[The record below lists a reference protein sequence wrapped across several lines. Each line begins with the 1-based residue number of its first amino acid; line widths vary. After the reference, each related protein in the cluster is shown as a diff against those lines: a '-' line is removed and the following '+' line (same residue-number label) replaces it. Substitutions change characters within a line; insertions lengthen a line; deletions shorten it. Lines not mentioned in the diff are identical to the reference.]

1 MARFGIDFGT
11 TNSVVAK
18 AGGQTISLGTDDVF
32 RSILAFLG
40 SAGRHVAGPAA
51 AEAYLDDPEACR
63 LMMSLKS
70 HLGEPSLR
78 DTLVFGRSMA
88 LESLIA
94 TFLRHLLAAAGVPPG
109 AAVTAGRP
117 VRFVGGRADDALAE
131 SRLRAAFAQAGISD
145 LVLALEPE
153 AAGARFAAG
162 LTRPA
167 SVLVGDFG
175 GGTSDFSVLRFTPG
189 ARAVALGHAGI
200 GVAGDDFDAAIL
212 RHAVAPLLGQ
222 GGEYTPFEQP
232 MPIPAAYFDGFQ
244 RWHRLAQMRMPK
256 MLREIADVARRSNVP
271 RELDMLR
278 MLIEDEQGLALNA
291 AVVAAKR
298 ALSTAP
304 EARFTFHHRD
314 IHIERHI
321 TRAEFETWIARD
333 IARIATTVDAAL
345 ADAGCTEADIDHVF
359 LTGGSALVPAVR
371 AVFEARFGAARLA
384 GGGEFLAIA
393 EGLALL

>member
-11 TNSVVAK
+11 TNSVVA
-18 AGGQTISLGTDDVF
+18 APGGQVVSLGADDVF
-32 RSILAFLG
+32 RSILCFLG
-40 SAGRHVAGPAA
+40 QASRHLAGPAA

-88 LESLIA
+88 LETLVGL
-94 TFLRHLLAAAGVPPG
+94 FLRHLLEAAGVPAG

-131 SRLRAAFAQAGISD
+131 ARLRAAFAQAGITD

-153 AAGARFAAG
+153 AAGARFAAS
-162 LTRPA
+162 LDRPA
-167 SVLVGDFG
+167 TVLVGDFG

-189 ARAVALGHAGI
+189 ARAQALGHAGVGI
-200 GVAGDDFDAAIL
+200 AGDDFDAAIL

-222 GGEYTPFEQP
+222 EGEYTPFDQP

-244 RWHRLAQMRMPK
+244 RWHRLAQMRSPR
-256 MLREIADVARRSNVP
+256 MLREIADVARRSNVA
-271 RELDMLR
+271 RELERLR

-298 ALSTAP
+298 ALSSQP
-304 EARFTFHHRD
+304 EALFAFHHRD
-314 IHIERHI
+314 VRIERRI
-321 TRAEFETWIARD
+321 TRDEFNAWIARD
-333 IARIATTVDAAL
+333 IARIAATVDAAL
-345 ADAGCTEADIDHVF
+345 ADAACDETAVDHVF

-384 GGGEFLAIA
+384 GGGEFLAVA
-393 EGLALL
+393 QGLAIL

>member
-1 MARFGIDFGT
+1 MTRFGIDFGT
-11 TNSVVAK
+11 TNSVVA
-18 AGGQTISLGTDDVF
+18 APGGRIISLGTDGVF

-40 SAGRHVAGPAA
+40 SAARHMAGPAA
-51 AEAYLDDPEACR
+51 AEAYLDDPESCR

-88 LESLIA
+88 LPALIGL
-94 TFLRHLLAAAGVPPG
+94 FLRHLLDAAGVPAG

-117 VRFVGGRADDALAE
+117 VRFVGARADDALAVT
-131 SRLRAAFAQAGISD
+131 RLREAFALAGITD
-145 LVLALEPE
+145 LTLALEPE
-153 AAGARFAAG
+153 AAGARFAAT
-162 LTRPA
+162 LSRPA
-167 SVLVGDFG
+167 TVLVGDFG

-200 GVAGDDFDAAIL
+200 GIAGDDFDAAIL

-244 RWHRLAQMRMPK
+244 RWHRLAQMRTPR
-256 MLREIADVARRSNVP
+256 MLREIADVARRSTVP
-271 RELDMLR
+271 RELELLR

-291 AVVAAKR
+291 AVAAAKR
-298 ALSTAP
+298 ALSAAP
-304 EARFTFHHRD
+304 EARFAFHHRGVD
-314 IHIERHI
+314 IERVI
-321 TRAEFETWIARD
+321 TRAEFDGWIGRD
-333 IARIATTVDAAL
+333 IARIAATVDAAL
-345 ADAGCTEADIDHVF
+345 EDAGCDEAAIDHVF

-384 GGGEFLAIA
+384 GGGEFLAVA
-393 EGLALL
+393 EGLAIL